1 MSSHRMVR
9 SGRATPSFVNLAAH
23 PLRWRLL
30 TALTE
35 SDYRVRE
42 QTQLV
47 GEPPTTSIWTIAPT
61 R

>member
-9 SGRATPSFVNLAAH
+9 SGRATPSLVNLAAH

-47 GEPPTTSIWTIAPT
+47 GEPQNPVS
-61 R
+61 